1 MKFNEELVEWSSKQE
16 THHVCTDEEKRY
28 KFMKISTY
36 VREIEID
43 ER

>member
-16 THHVCTDEEKRY
+16 THHVYTGGKKRY
-28 KFMKISTY
+28 KFMEISSY
-36 VREIEID
+36 AREIEIN